1 MDIQAMIELYVKLR
15 DRRKARKLAYDTD
28 DMKDRDYQEKIEQK
42 LLAFLNESG
51 GESFRTDAGTAYKT
65 TRTSATVQDWSAALD
80 FIKENAAWD
89 MLEQRVSKTF
99 VENYMEENE
108 ATPPGV
114 GVSRITV
121 VNVRRGA

>member
-1 MDIQAMIELYVKLR
+1 MDIQALVGLYIKLR
-15 DRRKARKLAYDTD
+15 DRRKDRKTAYELD
-28 DMKDRDYQEKIEQK
+28 DQKDKDYQEKIEQK

-65 TRTSATVQDWSAALD
+65 TRTSATVQDWDAALAY
-80 FIKENAAWD
+80 IKVHDAWD
-89 MLEQRVSKTF
+89 MLEHRVNKTF
-99 VENYMEENE
+99 VEEYIETNQE
-108 ATPPGV
+108 TPPGV